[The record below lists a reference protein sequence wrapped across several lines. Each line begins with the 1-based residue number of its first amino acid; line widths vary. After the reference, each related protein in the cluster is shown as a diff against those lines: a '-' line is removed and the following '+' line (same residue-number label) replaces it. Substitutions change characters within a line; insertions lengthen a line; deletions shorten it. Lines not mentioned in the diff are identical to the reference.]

1 MAMYNYV
8 NYYMLSQD
16 ILDIFPADSYMVL
29 YIAELLII
37 GVSVALFYYNICKQ
51 MLFYYFFSPNLT
63 PENLT
68 TLEEQKLNLEQYI
81 NVRDKY
87 KFECIVL
94 TNNLGIKN
102 LQTGEIIE
110 ALTLTSQVIPRCNL
124 LNII

>member
-68 TLEEQKLNLEQYI
+68 TMEEQKLNLEQYI